1 MGQAY
6 SHWNSSE
13 RRRQQ
18 QQQQQATQPDRPS
31 RPTSAPRAQ
40 STAFRGPSS
49 TDTQRA
55 QRSRFSPYPTGS
67 PRTTLRRSEPPPT
80 EIAPEPRRTLAQDT
94 VDLLAAAA
102 SAADSE
108 DATENVADG
117 RQQQSRARIRAGNEL
132 LSRIVSRSAVNS
144 IAQELDR
151 RNRVLREERRAPGVQ
166 SELPSGV
173 GEFQLDIGGG
183 LDLYLNILMFILAVL
198 EAELDPSTGGQEGRV
213 SETAA
218 DEPNVGGSTD
228 ATAGNTQR
236 ETDEGET
243 EAAGGTTG
251 RINTPTSVLES
262 INPGMQ
268 FRMFLLPGA
277 IEQALDRYARQNE
290 EGSAEVDANADASNM
305 HVDDEQNEQEQHN
318 AQNEQPLPG
327 SSAPISST
335 SSSDNGFIEQV
346 DEVIV
351 DDDENEGSDL
361 TSPLLLGQSN
371 NAASSG
377 TTAAAAASSSEGPRN
392 PRHARE
398 QTSEEIRREEAQRL
412 REEKFQRLRNIA
424 QAMNDDRRTIAIPI
438 VVLGLRINSELRRTT
453 RMAFHEI
460 NNSAAASEQQQQQQ
474 QPLEPVD
481 AENNTENLAAAQPI
495 GGGLHGALRGLRSRL
510 GSFVPGLFNNN
521 GGERNPGHSVV
532 NVDENDDS
540 GVEQASSANTTG
552 GAESGTGSTQAAG
565 WSGSNNESNQPGL
578 SVLITIRYMQLGN
591 PAILPMVTYS
601 MFPELFSST
610 PTTTSAHTNLTAS
623 NYDLFIEISNIIG
636 QARATTVSQDIID
649 KRMKKYRFES
659 SSSSSG
665 GVATARMV
673 DGDEMV
679 NLVSAE
685 RCPVCLEEFALG
697 DDLRVLAC
705 HHALHLSCGDAWF
718 TQGSNMC
725 PICRQP
731 AIQIGSSKE

>member
-13 RRRQQ
+13 RRQ

-108 DATENVADG
+108 DATENVSDG

-132 LSRIVSRSAVNS
+132 LSRIVSRSVVNS

-151 RNRVLREERRAPGVQ
+151 RNRVLREERSAPGVQ

-183 LDLYLNILMFILAVL
+183 LDLYLNVLMFILAVL
-198 EAELDPSTGGQEGRV
+198 ETELDPSTGGQEERV

-218 DEPNVGGSTD
+218 DEPNIAGSTD

-236 ETDEGET
+236 ETDEGEPG
-243 EAAGGTTG
+243 AAGGTTG
-251 RINTPTSVLES
+251 GINTPTSVLES

-268 FRMFLLPGA
+268 FRMFLLPGS
-277 IEQALDRYARQNE
+277 IEQALDRYARQND
-290 EGSAEVDANADASNM
+290 EGSAEVDANVDASSM
-305 HVDDEQNEQEQHN
+305 HVDDGQSEQQQHN
-318 AQNEQPLPG
+318 EQNEQPLPG
-327 SSAPISST
+327 SSAPNSST
-335 SSSDNGFIEQV
+335 SSENGFIEQV
-346 DEVIV
+346 DEGIV

-361 TSPLLLGQSN
+361 MSPLLLGQSN
-371 NAASSG
+371 NASSSG
-377 TTAAAAASSSEGPRN
+377 TTAAAASSPEGPRN
-392 PRHARE
+392 PQHARE

-453 RMAFHEI
+453 RMAFDEI

-481 AENNTENLAAAQPI
+481 AENNSENIAAAQPI
-495 GGGLHGALRGLRSRL
+495 GGGLHGAFRGLRSRL

-532 NVDENDDS
+532 NVGENDDP

-565 WSGSNNESNQPGL
+565 SSESNNESNQPGL

-610 PTTTSAHTNLTAS
+610 PTTTSAHTNLSAS

-659 SSSSSG
+659 LSSSSG
-665 GVATARMV
+665 GVATARML
-673 DGDEMV
+673 DSDEMV